1 MFNVNLMTNMK
12 KKSIIT
18 ACAIALIA
26 IIVGCSK
33 VVLDYGDIQLLDSNQ
48 ALLKVNYVSQ
58 YSNNRSVYFKVNDT
72 RVSGLLTARTPFPGG
87 GFNTGG
93 GSTADFLQV
102 PSGSIQFS
110 VGMPHKVDNGT
121 DSLILY
127 TTTLQLTAGKYYS
140 VHISDTAATTKNVLT
155 EEIPVRP
162 DTGFARF
169 HFVNLMPN
177 VPAIDLYYGATSST
191 AADQSTDS
199 LLVGNVAF
207 MSNSPDFLLRVTATN
222 KIWKIRPA
230 GSAKTAANVLAFYG
244 VSTSVPT
251 NQRVFTAF
259 ASGYSGKT
267 NTQKPYI
274 SFFLVK

>member
-1 MFNVNLMTNMK
+1 MK
-12 KKSIIT
+12 KKSIIA
-18 ACAIALIA
+18 ACIVAFIA

-48 ALLKVNYVSQ
+48 AVIKINYVSQ
-58 YSNNRSVYFKVNDT
+58 YSNNRSVYFKVNDK

-87 GFNTGG
+87 GYNTGG
-93 GSTADFLQV
+93 GNTADFLQV
-102 PSGSIQFS
+102 PAGSLQLA
-110 VGMPHKVDNGT
+110 VGLPHKVDNGT

-127 TTTLQLTAGKYYS
+127 STTLNLTAGKYYS
-140 VHISDTAATTKNVLT
+140 VHISDTAAATKSLLT
-155 EEIPVRP
+155 EENLVRP

-169 HFVNLMPN
+169 HFVNLMAN
-177 VPAIDLYYGATSST
+177 VPAIDLYYGTATGS
-191 AADQSTDS
+191 DQSTDS

-207 MSNSPDFLLRVTATN
+207 MANSNDFLLRINGAN
-222 KIWKIRPA
+222 KTWKIRPA
-230 GSAKTAANVLAFYG
+230 GAAKTSATVLASY
-244 VSTSVPT
+244 VTTSVPT